1 LRDSFGAVVLSGG
14 DALSVADFS
23 PSGDKLDALEFI
35 LEPLGVLE
43 ALVSSLLSL
52 EPFTLGLS
60 SSRVAALGL
69 GA

>member
-1 LRDSFGAVVLSGG
+1 MLSGG
-14 DALSVADFS
+14 DALSVADFA

-52 EPFTLGLS
+52 EPFIFGLS
-60 SSRVAALGL
+60 SSLVPALGL